1 MQEGCDGVSHPL
13 LSIER
18 GSQVGNTEDYL
29 DSLLNSI
36 NSSNIPSRTP
46 RSEDP
51 LDNASEAFRRFERE
65 QEYKRE
71 QRRKREEEQRRET
84 EFLREF
90 EGELSESD
98 IETDEFLQQF
108 ELELEAEKGED
119 LDRGQVDDTN
129 FFENIEGIV
138 SDASKEN
145 DPKEPEPSIEP
156 VVEENRIE
164 PEEDLLEKEEELFVD
179 TLFVDETEE
188 TGEAKE
194 PEYATEELM
203 QEGDNGEEDLLELL
217 SGMQED
223 GELSEIGDLLKADEQ
238 NIELEEAAIELEKA
252 SESVAREANPVTEEK
267 DIGKIEE
274 KPKKKKGLFAKIAS
288 ALFGDD
294 EEEESAK
301 DVAVPESGDLEN
313 ISDEN
318 LQILKELEA
327 AEQANAAG
335 ADEGKKGRKK
345 KKKKE
350 KKEKEPKE
358 KKEKKK
364 REKKEK
370 PPKEKDNTPPLPK
383 KPVILIFLMAFSIL
397 LLVLLTIKGT
407 GRTVYIDAAKMAM
420 ENGEY
425 VEAYSQLSGLE
436 LKKSEESLY
445 EKAKCM
451 ALVQEQY
458 DAYVTMMGANKYN
471 LALDAL
477 IRGIGRYDSSLDTA
491 TKYGLEKELN
501 NIKDQLTDALD
512 NQFGMTE
519 KEAKELYSI
528 KDREEYSIKIEQKIE
543 TMNLRQVGE

>member
-1 MQEGCDGVSHPL
+1 M
-13 LSIER
+13 
-18 GSQVGNTEDYL
+18 GNTEDYL

-267 DIGKIEE
+267 DIGKTEE

-501 NIKDQLTDALD
+501 NIKNQLTDALD